1 MLIILNNL
9 SSVGIGVALS
19 KFVKTFGGPLE
30 KLSGMFDSIGA
41 IADNIGNILDQVGK
55 SLKAYQTQLKAGALK
70 QISIAIGILAVSI
83 LILSSIDK
91 DGLKQATSAITIM
104 FVELMGGLAVLSK
117 ISGGMKNMMKTAMT

>member
-30 KLSGMFDSIGA
+30 KLSGMFDSIGG

-55 SLKAYQTQLKAGALK
+55 SLNSTVPLVKVAWRF
-70 QISIAIGILAVSI
+70 SI
-83 LILSSIDK
+83 LCRTLHNM
-91 DGLKQATSAITIM
+91 LYVEQVIM
-104 FVELMGGLAVLSK
+104 QSYCLTFHY
-117 ISGGMKNMMKTAMT
+117 